1 MVQNKT
7 DLNDVKFDL
16 PYDIDAIKNFSLE
29 QVNKSVENPVIV
41 PTQNHIKNNKHY
53 PKPRCKEDITKFIV
67 PGMSQNEIV
76 QMVMENFGVK
86 ERTARTYLK
95 KNGLTRPYRTKEV
108 EGLCEVVEKCSTD
121 IKDKASRYEEEH
133 KEVMRLRMILDSN
146 YIKY

>member
-1 MVQNKT
+1 
-7 DLNDVKFDL
+7 
-16 PYDIDAIKNFSLE
+16 
-29 QVNKSVENPVIV
+29 
-41 PTQNHIKNNKHY
+41 
-53 PKPRCKEDITKFIV
+53 
-67 PGMSQNEIV
+67 MSQNEIV
-76 QMVMENFGVK
+76 QMVMEKFGVR

-121 IKDKASRYEEEH
+121 IKDKEERYDEEH